1 MSLETIGK
9 RIARLRQ
16 ANRWTQEALSARL
29 AISRVAVS
37 HIEMDLTIPSERT
50 IALLAGLFK
59 LSPHEL
65 VAGTTYPL
73 AKAER
78 LPPVTCQ
85 YTPLEQ
91 ELALLEND
99 AGWLERLSAS
109 PIDTAECRRLR
120 EELQRK
126 WQARLEYWSEAQL
139 DEREKE
145 ILARLRQDFS
155 RF

>member
-1 MSLETIGK
+1 MRIETIGK

-16 ANRWTQEALSARL
+16 MNRWTQEALAARL

-37 HIEMDLTIPSERT
+37 HIEMDLSIPSERT

-65 VAGTTYPL
+65 VTGTTYPQ

-91 ELALLEND
+91 DLALLQND
-99 AGWLERLSAS
+99 AAWLERLLIL
-109 PIDTAECRRLR
+109 PIDGSECRRLR
-120 EELQRK
+120 AELQRK
-126 WQARLEYWSEAQL
+126 WQARLEFWSEAQL

-155 RF
+155 HL